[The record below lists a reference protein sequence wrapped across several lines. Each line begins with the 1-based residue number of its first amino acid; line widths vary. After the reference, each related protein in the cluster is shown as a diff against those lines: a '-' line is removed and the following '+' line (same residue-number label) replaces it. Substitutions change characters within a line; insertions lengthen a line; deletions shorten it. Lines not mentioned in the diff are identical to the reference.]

1 MSGAIKR
8 KQVIRLVLAV
18 TLLTALV
25 SPATAKGDDFDAVV
39 KAIEQFYHVKHQSL
53 PLLARAGMKGARTVA
68 RVKGGDYKRIADAG
82 SVRLVFFED
91 QEFNSH
97 GRIAGFKASIQN
109 TLNENWAPL
118 IATLSA
124 KDEEQTY
131 IYIRDA
137 GAKFHVLV
145 VTIERR
151 EATVV
156 EATVAPDAL
165 ATLMKDP
172 AEMGKTLTNEAS
184 MNEAETRP

>member
-1 MSGAIKR
+1 MKARLAITGLIIATI
-8 KQVIRLVLAV
+8 VWAPLTSSLAR
-18 TLLTALV
+18 
-25 SPATAKGDDFDAVV
+25 GDDFDAVV

-68 RVKGGDYKRIADAG
+68 RVRGGEYKRIADAG

-97 GRIAGFKASIQN
+97 GQIASFKASIR
-109 TLNENWAPL
+109 TALSETWSPL
-118 IATLSA
+118 IQTLSA

-156 EATVAPDAL
+156 QATIAPDVL
-165 ATLMKDP
+165 AMLMKDP
-172 AEMGKTLTNEAS
+172 NEAGKAIADDVAMS
-184 MNEAETRP
+184 DPQ

>member
-1 MSGAIKR
+1 MKTKLTITGLIIATILWAPLPST
-8 KQVIRLVLAV
+8 LAR
-18 TLLTALV
+18 A
-25 SPATAKGDDFDAVV
+25 DDFDAVV

-68 RVKGGDYKRIADAG
+68 RVRGGDYKRIADAG

-97 GRIAGFKASIQN
+97 GQIAGFKASIQN
-109 TLNENWAPL
+109 TLNEAWSPL

-131 IYIRDA
+131 IYIREA

-156 EATVAPDAL
+156 EATVAPNVL
-165 ATLMKDP
+165 AALMKDP
-172 AEMGKTLTNEAS
+172 GEMGKTLTDDAS
-184 MNEAETRP
+184 MTDPK